1 MSTVLST
8 YRSPCSWL
16 SIIVKINL
24 MPAINPFNKLKI
36 ISHSDKIKQLLNGK
50 IPSPVRVVLEP
61 TNLCNHNCVFC
72 FYSNFRTDN
81 KVSISPE
88 KLFELAED
96 FKKMGVQSVSLV
108 GGGEPMLH
116 PAIYDL
122 IRWFHDNN
130 ILISITTNG
139 SSFRESEIDTI
150 VRASTYIRVSL
161 NAASTEIH
169 NLVNAPKN
177 DQFERI
183 ISNIEKLRRHRDKIG
198 ANMLIGIKNA
208 IFDKNIHEL
217 EDMVALG
224 ERLKVDYI
232 MFAAVVG
239 ESPASRQILDDATEK
254 IEKLNKETPVLL
266 FHSFHKKPQKTP
278 KCISNPLI
286 GTVSAN
292 GAMYLCGFM
301 DHADGA
307 YTIGNIN
314 ENRFIDLWGSKK
326 HLELYRSQDPE
337 YCARY
342 TCKMKDYDDVIR
354 DVFIKD
360 KMHIYS
366 I

>member
-1 MSTVLST
+1 MHT
-8 YRSPCSWL
+8 
-16 SIIVKINL
+16 
-24 MPAINPFNKLKI
+24 INPFNKLKI
-36 ISHSDKIKQLLNGK
+36 LSHADKINQLLNGK

-61 TNLCNHNCVFC
+61 TNLCNQNCVFC

-81 KVSISPE
+81 QIYLSRE

-96 FKKMGVQSVSLV
+96 FKKLGVRSVSLV
-108 GGGEPMLH
+108 GGGEPMIH

-122 IRWFHDNN
+122 IHWFHGNN

-139 SSFRESEIDTI
+139 SSFKDSEIDTI

-161 NAASTEIH
+161 NAASEQTH
-169 NLVNAPKN
+169 NLINAPKTS
-177 DQFERI
+177 QFNRI
-183 ISNIEKLRRHRDKIG
+183 VNNIEKLRKHRDKIG
-198 ANMLIGIKNA
+198 ANMRIGIKNA

-239 ESPASRQILDDATEK
+239 ESPSSRQLLDDATEK
-254 IEKLNKETPVLL
+254 IEKLNEESPVLL
-266 FHSFHKKPQKTP
+266 FHSFYKKPQKTP

-292 GAMYLCGFM
+292 GDMYLCGFM
-301 DHADGA
+301 DHSDGN
-307 YTIGNIN
+307 YRIGNIN
-314 ENRFIDLWGSKK
+314 ETRFIDLWGSKR
-326 HLELYRSQDPE
+326 HYEVYQSQDPE

-342 TCKMKDYDDVIR
+342 TCKMKEYDNVIR

>member
-1 MSTVLST
+1 MTG
-8 YRSPCSWL
+8 
-16 SIIVKINL
+16 
-24 MPAINPFNKLKI
+24 INPFNKLKI
-36 ISHSDKIKQLLNGK
+36 ISHSDKIHQLLNGK
-50 IPSPVRVVLEP
+50 IPAPVRVVLEP

-72 FYSNFRTDN
+72 FYSNFRGDN
-81 KVSISPE
+81 KVYLSRE

-96 FKKMGVQSVSLV
+96 FKKSGVKSVSLV

-122 IRWFHDNN
+122 IRWFYENN

-139 SSFRESEIDTI
+139 STFKDSEVDTI

-161 NAASTEIH
+161 NAASVQTH
-169 NLVNAPKN
+169 NLINAPKSS
-177 DQFERI
+177 QFDRI
-183 ISNIEKLRRHRDKIG
+183 INNIEKLRKHRDKIG
-198 ANMLIGIKNA
+198 ANMLVGIKNA
-208 IFDKNIHEL
+208 IFDKNFHEI
-217 EDMVALG
+217 EEMVALG

-239 ESPASRQILDDATEK
+239 KSPSSGQIIDDAKDK
-254 IEKLNKETPVLL
+254 IEELKKQTKVRL
-266 FHSFHKKPQKTP
+266 FDSFYKKSEKTP

-292 GAMYLCGFM
+292 GDMYLCGFM
-301 DHADGA
+301 DHSDGR
-307 YTIGNIN
+307 YRIGNVN

-326 HLELYRSQDPE
+326 HYEVYRSQDPE
-337 YCARY
+337 YCAKY
-342 TCKMKDYDDVIR
+342 TCKMKEYDNVIR
-354 DVFIKD
+354 EVFVED

>member
-1 MSTVLST
+1 MSEIT
-8 YRSPCSWL
+8 
-16 SIIVKINL
+16 
-24 MPAINPFNKLKI
+24 PFNKLKI
-36 ISHSDKIKQLLNGK
+36 ISHADKIKKLLNGR
-50 IPSPVRVVLEP
+50 IPAPVRVVLEP

-81 KVSISPE
+81 RVSISRE

-96 FKKMGVQSVSLV
+96 FKKMGVKSVSLV

-122 IRWFHDNN
+122 IRWFYENN
-130 ILISITTNG
+130 ILVSITTNG
-139 SSFRESEIDTI
+139 STFKESEIDTI

-161 NAASTEIH
+161 NAASVKTHDMI
-169 NLVNAPKN
+169 NSPKTS
-177 DQFERI
+177 QFERI
-183 ISNIEKLRRHRDKIG
+183 ISNIEKLRKHRDKIG

-208 IFDKNIHEL
+208 VFDKNLHEV
-217 EDMVALG
+217 EEMVALG
-224 ERLKVDYI
+224 ERLKVNYI

-239 ESPASRQILDDATEK
+239 DNPSSADITNEAKKIIDSLREK
-254 IEKLNKETPVLL
+254 SSVLL
-266 FHSFHKKPQKTP
+266 FHSFYKKQKKTP

-326 HLELYRSQDPE
+326 HHEIYQSQDPE

-342 TCKMKDYDDVIR
+342 TCKMKEYDNIIR

-360 KMHIYS
+360 KMHKYS